1 MSEKQPQLKTFGLS
15 TFSLSNATSVFILT
29 AIIVVAGLMAYI
41 GMPKE
46 QFPEIKMPTVY
57 VQTVYPGNSPVDIEN
72 LISRPIEKELKS
84 LKGVKKIT
92 STSVQDAS
100 AIVVEFN
107 EDVQISKAVTDTK
120 DAVDKSKKDLPN
132 DLDTEPTVME
142 LDLSEIPIVE
152 INLSGDFEIS
162 KLKEYAE
169 YLQDEM
175 EALPEISE
183 VDITGDLERE
193 IQINANL
200 HEMAARKVAF
210 SDIEN
215 AIASENL
222 TASGGEILNSG
233 YRRSLRVDGEFSKV
247 KEIETIIV
255 KSENADA
262 VYLKDVAK
270 VSDNYVERKSIA
282 RLAKGDEM
290 QQDSKPVIS
299 LKVKK
304 RSGAN
309 LISAAEQ
316 IALILEKAQKE
327 RFPSGLKIVSTN
339 DQSENIKKQI
349 ANLEN
354 NIISGVLLVVGVLLF
369 FLGLRNASLVGVA
382 IPLSMFLSFLVL
394 NMMGVTINMIV
405 LFALIL
411 ALGMLVD
418 NAIVVVENT
427 YRLMEQGYTPF
438 EAAKYGVG
446 EVAIPIIASTAT
458 TLAAFVP
465 LAFWGGILG
474 EFMKYL
480 PITLIIVLAS
490 SLFVGL
496 VINPV
501 FAKAFMRTS
510 SKGTK
515 KTINKGILVSS
526 LVAMGLALPLYFI
539 NDTYTVPNLL
549 MTYALIALGNVYVLS
564 PLAHAFQDKV
574 LTVVEG
580 LYLRLLSFAL
590 KGRTPYFL
598 FVSMFFL
605 LFGSI
610 FLVGLRQPKVELFP
624 SNEPLFVYM
633 YMEAPLGTDIYTMDA
648 KAKEV
653 EKIIYQTLEP
663 YKGII
668 KSVIT
673 NVGAG
678 SGDPNQAMGSAGGA
692 TPNKARIAVAF
703 VDFELRGEVATS
715 DVMKKLAESVK
726 NVSGITIKTEKNREG
741 PPVGKPINI
750 EVTGDDYTKL
760 VEVSENIK
768 AFIDRE
774 GIAGIDNLELDA
786 ETGKPELLLT
796 IDRDKARLYGLSTFT
811 IATTLRTA
819 IYGKEVSKFKDKDE
833 DYPIQLRLEEKYR
846 YNLSTLMNQV
856 ITFRDNRG
864 QYRQIPISA
873 VATVD
878 YSSSFGSIKRKDL
891 KRMIA
896 IGSNVVEGYNANEIV
911 EQIKTLLATYPMPEG
926 YQWKFTG
933 EQEEQQKSFLFLRNA
948 LLIAVSAIFL
958 LLVMQFNSLVKPFIV
973 MTSVL
978 LSTIGVFLGLAI
990 FNMNFVIIMTGIGII
1005 SLAGVVVNNAIVL
1018 IDYTDSVR
1026 QRKREE
1032 RGLEEGEFLSDAD
1045 LIEVLVE
1052 GGYTRLRPVLLTAI
1066 TTVLGL
1072 VPLAIGLNIDFFKFY
1087 ASFDPDIYMGG
1098 DNAIFWGPM
1107 AWTVI
1112 FGLVFATFLTLVI
1125 VPVMYLLADKLA
1137 RLFAPKSK
1145 PFVVQTPEVEPK
1157 NPNTEPRKEPIA

>member
-1 MSEKQPQLKTFGLS
+1 MSEKQPQLRTFGLS
-15 TFSLSNATSVFILT
+15 TFSLRNATSVFILT
-29 AIIVVAGLMAYI
+29 AIIVVAGLMSYV

-120 DAVDKSKKDLPN
+120 DAVDKAKKDLPN

-169 YLQDEM
+169 YLQDEI

-200 HEMAARKVAF
+200 HAMAARKVAF

-215 AIASENL
+215 AITGENL

-247 KEIETIIV
+247 EEIETIIV

-262 VYLKDVAK
+262 VYLKDVAQ
-270 VSDNYVERKSIA
+270 VSDGYVERRSIA
-282 RLAKGDEM
+282 RLAKGNEM
-290 QQDSKPVIS
+290 QQGSKPVIS

-339 DQSENIKKQI
+339 DQSESIKKQV

-354 NIISGVLLVVGVLLF
+354 NIISGVILVVGVLLF

-394 NMMGVTINMIV
+394 NLMGVTINIIV

-427 YRLMEQGYTPF
+427 YRLMEQGYKPF

-446 EVAIPIIASTAT
+446 EVAVPIIASTAT

-480 PITLIIVLAS
+480 PITLIIVLSS

-496 VINPV
+496 VVNPV
-501 FAKAFMRTS
+501 FAKAFMRVS

-515 KTINKGILVSS
+515 KTIDKGILFSS
-526 LVAMGLALPLYFI
+526 LVAIGLALPLYFI
-539 NDTYTVPNLL
+539 SDTYTVPNLL
-549 MTYALIALGNVYVLS
+549 MTYALLALGNVYVLS
-564 PLAHAFQDKV
+564 PLAHVFQDKV
-574 LTVVEG
+574 LTAIEG
-580 LYLRLLSFAL
+580 GYLRLLSFAL
-590 KGRTPYFL
+590 KGKTPYFL
-598 FVSMFFL
+598 FISMFFL
-605 LFGSI
+605 LFGSV

-633 YMEAPLGTDIYTMDA
+633 YLEAPLGTDIYTMDA

-653 EKIIYQTLEP
+653 EKIVYQTLEP
-663 YKGII
+663 YKGIV

-678 SGDPNQAMGSAGGA
+678 SGDPSQAMSSAGGA
-692 TPNKARIAVAF
+692 TPNKARIAVSF
-703 VDFELRGEVATS
+703 VDFELRGGVATS
-715 DVMKKLAESVK
+715 EVMKELAESVK
-726 NVSGITIKTEKNREG
+726 NVSGVTIKTGKNSSG

-750 EVTGDDYTKL
+750 EVTGDDYVKL
-760 VEVSENIK
+760 VEVSEDIK
-768 AFIDRE
+768 AFINRA

-786 ETGKPELLLT
+786 EVGKPELLLT
-796 IDRDKARLYGLSTFT
+796 IDREKARLYGLSTFI
-811 IATTLRTA
+811 IANTLRTA

-846 YNLSTLMNQV
+846 YNLSTLLNQV

-873 VATVD
+873 VAKVD

-891 KRMIA
+891 NRMIT
-896 IGSNVVEGYNANEIV
+896 ISSNVVEGYNANEIV
-911 EQIKTLLATYPMPEG
+911 EQIKALLATYPMPEG

-933 EQEEQQKSFLFLRNA
+933 EQEEQQKSLVFLRNA

-990 FNMNFVIIMTGIGII
+990 FNMNFVVIMTGIGII

-1026 QRKREE
+1026 QRRRDEK
-1032 RGLEEGEFLSDAD
+1032 GLAEGEFLTDAE

-1072 VPLAIGLNIDFFKFY
+1072 VPLAIGLNIDFVKFY
-1087 ASFDPDIYMGG
+1087 ASFEPNIYMGG
-1098 DNAIFWGPM
+1098 DNAILWGPM

-1137 RLFAPKSK
+1137 RLFAPKNK
-1145 PFVVQTPEVEPK
+1145 PFVVQTPKEESK
-1157 NPNTEPRKEPIA
+1157 SRESIKEPVA